1 MREWAVTGPLPA
13 PVREYVIELAAQ
25 TLADLPE
32 SDVPPSLVAV
42 RRFKASRRAKA
53 GAIPLAA
60 AVDSEVFRG
69 RVAEWIRRHQPELA
83 EAADSAG
90 GPPPAA
96 PPEKVAAVAYLLR
109 VPHWPELVEL
119 AAAAAAEA
127 EVRGRADEAERTI
140 RRLTDQLAANQRSAA
155 GELGQLREGLAAAR
169 VEAGEARRRLRAS
182 SDRIRCAEEAA
193 RESVA
198 AAVTARDAALAAGR
212 EAESEVRRLRGR
224 VAELESA
231 LAAARRDS
239 RDSRSVDDARM
250 RVLLDTLIASAHGV
264 RRELDLPTMVAR
276 PADLL
281 ARGGD
286 GPSSAP
292 QAFVGARGRPDDDP
306 TLIDEVLAVPGVHL
320 IIDGYNVTKR
330 GYGRLTLQAQRE
342 RLLSGLG
349 VLAGRN
355 PDSEV
360 TVVFDATAVVARP
373 VGVAMPRGVRVLFS
387 RPGQLADEEIVRLVR
402 IEPQGRP
409 VFVVTSDREVAENSA
424 AAGAR
429 AVPSAALLARL
440 DR

>member
-1 MREWAVTGPLPA
+1 MSEPLPA
-13 PVREYVIELAAQ
+13 PVRAHVVEFAEQ

-32 SDVPPSLVAV
+32 PEVPPSLVAV
-42 RRFKASRRAKA
+42 RRFKPSRRVRQ
-53 GAIPLAA
+53 GAVPLAA
-60 AVDSEVFRG
+60 AVDGDVFRG
-69 RVAEWIRRHQPELA
+69 QVAEWIRRHHPELV
-83 EAADSAG
+83 EAVSSPD

-96 PPEKVAAVAYLLR
+96 PPEKIAAVAYLLR
-109 VPHWPELVEL
+109 VSGWQELVQV
-119 AAAAAAEA
+119 AAASTSEAA
-127 EVRGRADEAERTI
+127 VRSQVDEAERTI
-140 RRLTDQLAANQRSAA
+140 LRLTEQLETSKRIAAAEQE
-155 GELGQLREGLAAAR
+155 ELREQLRAAR
-169 VEAGEARRRLRAS
+169 AEADEARRRLRS
-182 SDRIRCAEEAA
+182 STAGIRRAEDATREALT
-193 RESVA
+193 A
-198 AAVTARDAALAAGR
+198 AEAARDAALAVSRDA
-212 EAESEVRRLRGR
+212 EAETRRLRGR

-231 LAAARRDS
+231 LASTRRDS
-239 RDSRSVDDARM
+239 RESRSVDDARL
-250 RVLLDTLIASAHGV
+250 RVLLDTLIVSAHGL

-276 PADLL
+276 PADLI
-281 ARGGD
+281 ARGGA
-286 GPSSAP
+286 GPSNGP
-292 QAFVGARGRPDDDP
+292 QAFAGARGRPDDDP
-306 TLIDEVLAVPGVHL
+306 SLIDEVLAVPGVHL

-349 VLAGRN
+349 ALAGRN

-402 IEPQGRP
+402 MEPEGRP
-409 VFVVTSDREVAENSA
+409 VFVITSDREVAENCA